1 MADTSKVIIFNS
13 PFTNQLA
20 ITAVSGRCELTVE
33 EIAKKVV
40 PVGVKYKIID
50 KSDLPADKTWIDAW
64 EDPTIEDETNTG
76 ATLKPVYSFC
86 DKHGLSNNVRTK
98 LRRHMSFGK
107 SIREVKTSHHW
118 VLLRSVSI
126 LLV

>member
-20 ITAVSGRCELTVE
+20 ITMVSGRCKLTVE
-33 EIAKKVV
+33 EIAKKSV

-76 ATLKPVYSFC
+76 ESTSSPV
-86 DKHGLSNNVRTK
+86 
-98 LRRHMSFGK
+98 
-107 SIREVKTSHHW
+107 
-118 VLLRSVSI
+118 
-126 LLV
+126 